1 MNNYRKWAM
10 MLFLGLLSSA
20 SALAEKPKMATVD
33 MQQLFREYHRTVTA
47 QKHFNAEY
55 AKIQKSVDEKGA
67 IIQRMT
73 TALNTI
79 NIALQKEGISA
90 EDKKAKQR
98 EGQLIFQEIKI
109 AQRNIEV
116 YGQKQ
121 REVLAHKKAAS
132 MQGIMT
138 DIRKQVVSLSEKIGY
153 DYVFDRSGL
162 NTNQTSFFLY
172 LKDATEITST
182 MLKELNKFAPGAD
195 SQ

>member
-1 MNNYRKWAM
+1 M